1 MLILSILI
9 ITSNK
14 SSVKFLSKKIFFV
27 QRKRGYYY
35 ILVQTTF
42 ARETFVYAVFR
53 DLSKIKNAVQSN
65 RNILSTRKPF
75 QVKQTPTKTRNPP
88 SFDFSVVCFS
98 SADYINI
105 YLIYLRPLR
114 LPALPQPLSLWPR
127 YIRPRRTPFRR

>member
-42 ARETFVYAVFR
+42 AKKAFIYAVFKVY
-53 DLSKIKNAVQSN
+53 LKSKK
-65 RNILSTRKPF
+65 
-75 QVKQTPTKTRNPP
+75 
-88 SFDFSVVCFS
+88 
-98 SADYINI
+98 
-105 YLIYLRPLR
+105 
-114 LPALPQPLSLWPR
+114 
-127 YIRPRRTPFRR
+127 RTIEHKYFYRS